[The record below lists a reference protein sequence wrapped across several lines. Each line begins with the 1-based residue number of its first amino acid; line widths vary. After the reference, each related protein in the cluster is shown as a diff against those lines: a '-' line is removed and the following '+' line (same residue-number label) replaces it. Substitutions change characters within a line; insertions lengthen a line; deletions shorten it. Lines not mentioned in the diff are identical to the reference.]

1 MTGLNDSAALSI
13 RVKEFVQSKLFKY
26 DKISQQTKQNFI
38 VHIWRDDEMP
48 CSAAS
53 KHKWTN
59 HVQMCE
65 WTANIHRLR
74 DTGELARRPSL
85 LSSFDTKSGGDLD
98 RLRYRGLLS
107 LDERPRRSS
116 LSRLRSG
123 LRSLSSRRR
132 SRSLLRLLQYRYN
145 GYLRNN
151 KLKHIIKH
159 QRIHEH
165 SKHKWISNSASLT
178 LSTDLCYLVVSL
190 FPPIHSVISLQCFD
204 AVGWAAERASG
215 L

>member
-1 MTGLNDSAALSI
+1 
-13 RVKEFVQSKLFKY
+13 
-26 DKISQQTKQNFI
+26 
-38 VHIWRDDEMP
+38 MP

-53 KHKWTN
+53 KHKWRN

-98 RLRYRGLLS
+98 RLRYRGLSS
-107 LDERPRRSS
+107 LDERPRRPS